1 MRLLPSQ
8 IAGWF
13 HRRGLAPAVALAY
26 LALVG
31 VFFWTLAQFYLP
43 GKGFSYLIAF
53 GAAQEDIRI
62 SKVRRLDRHVQ
73 RASAGYDAQFYVQ
86 IAMDPS
92 LRNRELQ
99 HAMDSLPYRGRRIL
113 FAATAY
119 VFGLGK
125 PAWILQSFALQNA
138 LGWGLL
144 ALLLLHWFPP
154 RDWDNFLR
162 WAGVLFSF
170 GVCVS
175 LRNALFDGPSLL
187 LVALGVFLHEKG
199 RSWLATAVF
208 AVSGLGK
215 ETNLLAA
222 AALVP
227 RRGEGWR
234 AWGRLALRA
243 GLVALPLALWLV
255 YIALNVGSA
264 TDPGARNFA
273 PPFVAYVHK
282 WRDVL
287 DGLSEMS
294 WPELGALWSLLML
307 IALTVQFLFLALRP
321 RWDQAWWRVGAS
333 FAVLMVFLGEAVWE
347 GYPGA
352 ASRVLLP
359 MQVAFNVL
367 VPAGRFWRLVFV
379 LGNLTLL
386 AAPVALQA
394 PAGEGY
400 QLKGP
405 RALLFSASGHSVGVE
420 FGQGWY
426 SPESG
431 SGNTW
436 TWAAG
441 SAVVQVRNPH
451 AGSLEFRL
459 RFGLVSTGPRTVRV
473 VLNGVEIWRTA
484 IALGD
489 ALTASFP
496 GLLLR
501 PGENKLEFL
510 SDEPGLK
517 IGADPRV
524 LAFSVQNLRIDLQR
538 RAPPAEPAR

>member
-1 MRLLPSQ
+1 M
-8 IAGWF
+8 
-13 HRRGLAPAVALAY
+13 ALAY
-26 LALVG
+26 VALVG
-31 VFFWTLAQFYLP
+31 LLFWTLAQFYLP

-53 GAAQEDIRI
+53 GSTQENIRI
-62 SKVRRLDRHVQ
+62 SKVRRLDRHVE

-119 VFGLGK
+119 AFGLGK

-138 LGWGLL
+138 LSWCLL

-187 LVALGVFLHEKG
+187 LVAFGVFLHEKG

-208 AVSGLGK
+208 ALGGLGK
-215 ETNLLAA
+215 ETNLLAV
-222 AALVP
+222 AALAP
-227 RRGEGWR
+227 QRGEGWQ

-243 GLVALPLALWLV
+243 GLAALPLALWLV
-255 YIALNVGSA
+255 YIALNVGPVA
-264 TDPGARNFA
+264 DLGARNFA
-273 PPFVAYVHK
+273 LPFAAYVRK
-282 WRDVL
+282 WQDVL
-287 DGLSEMS
+287 DGLPEMS
-294 WPELGALWSLLML
+294 WPEFGALWSLLML

-321 RWDQAWWRVGAS
+321 RWDRVWWRVGAS
-333 FAVLMVFLGEAVWE
+333 FGLLMIVLGDAVWE

-367 VPAGRFWRLVFV
+367 VPVGRFWRIALV

-420 FGQGWY
+420 LGQGWY

-431 SGNTW
+431 GGNTW

-441 SAVVQVRNPH
+441 SAAVQVRNPH
-451 AGSLEFRL
+451 ASPLEFRL

-484 IALGD
+484 IDSGD
-489 ALTASFP
+489 TLAASFP
-496 GLLLR
+496 GLSLKS
-501 PGENKLEFL
+501 GENRLEFL